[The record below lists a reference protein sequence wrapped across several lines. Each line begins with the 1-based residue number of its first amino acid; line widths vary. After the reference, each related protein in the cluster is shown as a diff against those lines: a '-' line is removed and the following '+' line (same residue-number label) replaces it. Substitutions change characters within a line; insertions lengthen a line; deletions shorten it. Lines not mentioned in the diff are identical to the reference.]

1 MSIGPA
7 RTRTRDGQS
16 LDQLQARIAA
26 LEAAS
31 ASDEQVLSG
40 LLAGESIAVGEPVTY
55 SSSGVFRA
63 RATTA
68 DCIVIGVAKTAATVG
83 LALDIYV
90 GGVVPVVFGSAPAAS
105 TKGTLCYLSSTLGRA
120 DTTAPAL
127 GAGTV
132 WATLG
137 VIVGADG
144 ADTSPTVLL
153 RPGEPI
159 YGA

>member
-1 MSIGPA
+1 MSIGPT

-16 LDQLQARIAA
+16 LDDLEVRIAV
-26 LEAAS
+26 LEAALP
-31 ASDEQVLSG
+31 AGEQVLSG
-40 LLAGESIAVGEPVTY
+40 LLAGEAIAVGELVML
-55 SSSGVFRA
+55 SSGGVFLA
-63 RATTA
+63 RATTS
-68 DCIVIGVAKTAATVG
+68 DCVVLGVAKTAASVG
-83 LALDIYV
+83 VALDIYV
-90 GGVVPVVFGSAPAAS
+90 GGVVPILFGSAPAAA
-105 TKGTLCYLSSTLGRA
+105 TKGTLCYLSSTYGRA
-120 DTTAPAL
+120 TTTAPSL
-127 GAGTV
+127 GPGVA